1 MIKIREGQSQRRDG
15 RLATNQDQLEGEDL
29 IDFLEVKLEE
39 IEKKL
44 AYSQGDYEEL
54 QNDCLEI

>member
-1 MIKIREGQSQRRDG
+1 MGAKNARDLEGQ
-15 RLATNQDQLEGEDL
+15 EL

-44 AYSQGDYEEL
+44 AESQSNYEGM
-54 QNDCLEI
+54 